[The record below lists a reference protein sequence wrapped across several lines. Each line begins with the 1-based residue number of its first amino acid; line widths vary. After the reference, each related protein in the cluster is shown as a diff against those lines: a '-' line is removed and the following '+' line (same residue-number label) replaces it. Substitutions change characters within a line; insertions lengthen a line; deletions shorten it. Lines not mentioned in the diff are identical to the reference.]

1 MNIIKSFFQKVKTKF
16 TKWRE
21 LGGFYAM
28 FSPFGTQIYKSDI
41 VRACIR
47 TLAEHTSKANPR
59 SSDKRLEY
67 ILTYRPNL
75 YMNGKDFLAKCR
87 NLYEVKNTLFI
98 LLERDEVGRVTS
110 LYPIPYSTY
119 EALDYEG
126 ELFISFTFAA
136 HPGKMIVPWADLA
149 VMRKDYLERDIGGED
164 NSPIMSTL
172 ELINVTNQGLSNAVK
187 STANLRGILK
197 TTKAMLDEEDRKEA
211 RDNFV
216 NNYMSFENGSGI
228 GVLDASQEFTPVKM
242 EPTIASFP
250 QMKEFRENV
259 YRYFGVNDDIIMSKA
274 KEDVME
280 SFYSSKIE
288 HWLVGLSLELTD
300 KAFTYAQKIRGAYV
314 MYESSRLQYC
324 SQKTK
329 LSLVSMVDR
338 GAMTPNEWRNV
349 MNMAPI
355 EGGDKPI
362 RRLDTAE
369 VKPNE
374 KEEGEGNGE
383 E

>member
-1 MNIIKSFFQKVKTKF
+1 MNLFKSFFQKVKTRF

-47 TLAEHTSKANPR
+47 ALAEHTSKANPR

-67 ILTYRPNL
+67 ILTYRPNI

-187 STANLRGILK
+187 STANLRGLLK
-197 TTKAMLDEEDRKEA
+197 TTKTT
-211 RDNFV
+211 
-216 NNYMSFENGSGI
+216 S
-228 GVLDASQEFTPVKM
+228 
-242 EPTIASFP
+242 
-250 QMKEFRENV
+250 
-259 YRYFGVNDDIIMSKA
+259 
-274 KEDVME
+274 VMT
-280 SFYSSKIE
+280 S
-288 HWLVGLSLELTD
+288 
-300 KAFTYAQKIRGAYV
+300 
-314 MYESSRLQYC
+314 
-324 SQKTK
+324 
-329 LSLVSMVDR
+329 
-338 GAMTPNEWRNV
+338 
-349 MNMAPI
+349 
-355 EGGDKPI
+355 
-362 RRLDTAE
+362 
-369 VKPNE
+369 
-374 KEEGEGNGE
+374 
-383 E
+383 